1 MTSHALSTVIERRD
15 VERYKA
21 GERDDGDDNDK
32 GPTTIMSSK
41 QRNLMRLC
49 GSIQEYDWGKTGSA
63 SLAARLAANAL
74 GPDFKV
80 KEDKSYAEV
89 RVTFNTSYHAD
100 S

>member
-41 QRNLMRLC
+41 QGNLMRLC
-49 GSIQEYDWGKTGSA
+49 GSIQEYDWGKTGLSSKVAQFAAA
-63 SLAARLAANAL
+63 SKIPGFELHENA
-74 GPDFKV
+74 P
-80 KEDKSYAEV
+80 YAEV
-89 RVTFNTSYHAD
+89 RHLRVLLPCGC
-100 S
+100 